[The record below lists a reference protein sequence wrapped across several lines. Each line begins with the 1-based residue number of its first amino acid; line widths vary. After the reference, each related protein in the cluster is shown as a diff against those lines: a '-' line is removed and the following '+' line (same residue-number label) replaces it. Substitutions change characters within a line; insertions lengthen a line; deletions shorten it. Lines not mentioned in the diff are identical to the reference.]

1 MILELRFSN
10 FYSVADE
17 AVISFEMG
25 KKPTQSGY
33 DIFLANGDRINKA
46 IAVVGANGAGKTQL
60 VKAFAF
66 LNWFTT
72 DSFLA
77 GNGDSSI
84 PYAAHSLH
92 KDKPTV
98 FSLRFLVAGEE
109 YKYEVSLHNNKVLKE
124 ALYQKT
130 SKYFSYVFVRESTEQ
145 GYRVKQQAFGFP
157 PAQAQT
163 LRANAS
169 LLAAAQSYGVLAARP
184 VLAVINRTNHNL
196 NVTGRHY
203 FQPQNVLE
211 RARCYYDLPELSER
225 MNAAICEFD
234 LGIAEVSI
242 RKMEQTNPNGEVETL
257 YLPVA
262 LHKAGDRVFELP
274 FLQESTGTQSAF
286 VLLSLVLP
294 VLMNG
299 GLAVIDEI
307 DNDLHPHM
315 LPKLLDWFRFEHT
328 NPHQAQII
336 FTCHTPEVINLL
348 SKHQVYLVEKEEQC
362 TQSWRLDEVKGVRAD
377 DNLYAKYMA
386 GALSAVPNF

>member
-1 MILELRFSN
+1 M
-10 FYSVADE
+10 
-17 AVISFEMG
+17 
-25 KKPTQSGY
+25 
-33 DIFLANGDRINKA
+33 
-46 IAVVGANGAGKTQL
+46 
-60 VKAFAF
+60 
-66 LNWFTT
+66 
-72 DSFLA
+72 
-77 GNGDSSI
+77 
-84 PYAAHSLH
+84 
-92 KDKPTV
+92 
-98 FSLRFLVAGEE
+98 AGEE

-169 LLAAAQSYGVLAARP
+169 LLAAAQSYGVLAANP
-184 VLAVINRTNHNL
+184 ILEVINRVFHNL
-196 NVTGRHY
+196 KDIGRNH
-203 FQPQNVLE
+203 FQPVKVLE
-211 RARCYYDLPELSER
+211 SAGYYYQLPELSER

-234 LGIAEVSI
+234 LGIAKVSI

-262 LHKAGDRVFELP
+262 LHMAGDRVFELP